1 MWLLNVTVSDRLG
14 IQVAVDCKLSY
25 WPMKVAKCT
34 EFGHSILLC
43 RIDDRLIW
51 ARDRLSGAIPLFV
64 AISDWL

>member
-1 MWLLNVTVSDRLG
+1 
-14 IQVAVDCKLSY
+14 
-25 WPMKVAKCT
+25 MKVAKCT

-64 AISDWL
+64 AISDWLCGAKQTILPSNKVAP